1 MVRFALFLGLALSLV
16 ACGSDK
22 SENEIESLPMNS
34 YKQEISYLIGADHA
48 HQMDQDPNL
57 DRYNKELIIKGF
69 EAGLKN
75 PNEYGADCENQIR
88 GLLGETQQ
96 EFNPQFVDGASECI
110 GKFLGSMFQQ
120 SWSQINAMNEFDTK
134 YVVYGFKL
142 GLMKKDTII
151 DEKVK
156 QKMLSEFMVKV
167 NNRVAAEVDRKE
179 KVFFEQVKKIK
190 GIKELPQGI
199 YLETLKAGT
208 GGSPAISE
216 DVLAHY
222 VLMNKNGDTL
232 QSSLSA
238 QPVDFNLSQVIPGWT
253 VAFPLLKK
261 GGKYKLY
268 VPQAM
273 AYGKDTPDPQTIPP
287 FSTLVFYIDFIDYGP
302 AGSFKLQ
309 K

>member
-22 SENEIESLPMNS
+22 SGDEIETLPLKS
-34 YKQEISYLIGADHA
+34 YKHEISYLIGADHA

-57 DRYNKELIIKGF
+57 DRYNKELIVKGF

-75 PNEYGADCENQIR
+75 PNDYGPECENQIR
-88 GLLGETQQ
+88 GLLGENQQ
-96 EFNPQFVDGASECI
+96 EFNAQFVDGASECI

-120 SWSQINAMNEFDTK
+120 SWSQINAMNEFDQQ
-134 YVVYGFKL
+134 YVIYGFKL
-142 GLMKKDTII
+142 GLMKKDSLI

-167 NNRVAAEVDRKE
+167 NNRVASEVDRQE
-179 KVFFEQVKKIK
+179 KVYFDQVKTKK
-190 GIKELPQGI
+190 GIKELPQGLF
-199 YLETLKAGT
+199 LETIKEGT
-208 GGSPAISE
+208 GGSPAISQ

-232 QSSLSA
+232 QSSLGA
-238 QPVDFNLSQVIPGWT
+238 QPIVFNLSQVIPGWT
-253 VAFPLLKK
+253 VGFPFLKK

-273 AYGKDTPDPQTIPP
+273 AYGKNSPDPQTIPP
-287 FSTLVFYIDFIDYGP
+287 FATLVFYIDFIDYGP
-302 AGSFKLQ
+302 AGSIKQ
-309 K
+309 PK

>member
-22 SENEIESLPMNS
+22 SGDEIETLPLKS
-34 YKQEISYLIGADHA
+34 YKHEISYLIGADHA

-57 DRYNKELIIKGF
+57 DRYNKELIVKGF

-75 PNEYGADCENQIR
+75 PNDYGPECENQIR
-88 GLLGETQQ
+88 GLLGENQQ
-96 EFNPQFVDGASECI
+96 EFNAQFVDGASECI

-120 SWSQINAMNEFDTK
+120 SWSQINAMNEFDQQ
-134 YVVYGFKL
+134 YVIYGFKL
-142 GLMKKDTII
+142 GLMKKDSLI

-167 NNRVAAEVDRKE
+167 NNRVASEVDRQE
-179 KVFFEQVKKIK
+179 KVYFDQVKTKK
-190 GIKELPQGI
+190 GIKELPQGL
-199 YLETLKAGT
+199 YLETIKEGT
-208 GGSPAISE
+208 GGSPAISQ

-232 QSSLSA
+232 QSSLGA
-238 QPVDFNLSQVIPGWT
+238 QPIVFNLSQVIPGWT
-253 VAFPLLKK
+253 VGFPFLKK

-273 AYGKDTPDPQTIPP
+273 AYGKNSPDPQTIPP
-287 FSTLVFYIDFIDYGP
+287 FATLVFYIDFIDYGS
-302 AGSFKLQ
+302 AGSIKQ
-309 K
+309 PK